1 MARRRKSRDSISI
14 RNPAIAWG
22 SESPVLRTA
31 EAVKR
36 SPLLPIFLIVQVDV
50 LGLSIMLPL
59 LPFYAEKLGA
69 SATVVGLLISTYAAC
84 QLIAGPILG
93 RMSDH
98 MGRKPL
104 LVVSQIGTFL
114 GFLLLAAANSLWLVF
129 VARIIDGLTAGN
141 LSLAQAYIADV
152 TPPENRARSFGVI
165 GIAFGVGFMIGPGI
179 AGYLAQFGLAYPILV
194 AAFLSA
200 LSVIC
205 TATLLPEAEPH
216 AVEGEAGPGGRRLGI
231 FEWNAYAQYFT
242 RPRLGALL
250 WQFFFFAFSFA
261 LFTSG
266 FALYAQ
272 RRYTLNGHPFG
283 VKEVGYVFLYVGFL
297 GAILQGG
304 LIGRLV
310 KAFGERK
317 LVWTGFGISAA
328 GYSLLAWTR
337 TLSQLLFASTI
348 NSGSGVLRPSVTSLI
363 TQQAGR
369 REQGV
374 VLGLTQSITSICQIV
389 APVIAGTLID
399 HEQLAAWA
407 LIMGGVALA
416 GMIVSLNSSKAIES
430 EV

>member
-1 MARRRKSRDSISI
+1 M
-14 RNPAIAWG
+14 
-22 SESPVLRTA
+22 
-31 EAVKR
+31 KR

-50 LGLSIMLPL
+50 LGLTIMLPL

-69 SATVVGLLISTYAAC
+69 SPTVVGLLISTYAVC

-104 LVVSQIGTFL
+104 LVVSQIGTFI
-114 GFLLLAAANSLWLVF
+114 GFLVLAAANSLWLVF
-129 VARIIDGLTAGN
+129 VARVIDGLTAGN

-152 TPPENRARSFGVI
+152 TTPEDRAKSFGVI

-179 AGYLAQFGLAYPILV
+179 SGYLAQFGLAYPILV

-200 LSVIC
+200 MSVVC
-205 TATLLPEAEPH
+205 TATLLPKAEPH
-216 AVEGEAGPGGRRLGI
+216 EVESGAGPGGRRLNI
-231 FEWNAYAQYFT
+231 FEWTAYAEYFA
-242 RPRLGALL
+242 RPKLGALL

-272 RRYTLNGHPFG
+272 RRYTLHGREFG

-310 KAFGERK
+310 KALGERK
-317 LVWTGFGISAA
+317 LVWTGFGISAI
-328 GYSLLAWTR
+328 GYGMLAWTR
-337 TLSQLLFASTI
+337 TLGQLLFASTV
-348 NSGSGVLRPSVTSLI
+348 NSCGGVLRPAVTSLI
-363 TQQAGR
+363 TQEAGR

-374 VLGLTQSITSICQIV
+374 VLGLTQSITSVSQIV
-389 APVIAGTLID
+389 APIIAGALID
-399 HEQLAAWA
+399 RRHLSTWA
-407 LIMGGVALA
+407 LSMAGVAFL
-416 GMIVSLNSSKAIES
+416 GMLVSLRSARTIG
-430 EV
+430 